1 VLPTKTSAKIQNLRK
16 SCVEHTRKVILLFKE
31 LLQCANKDIELNA
44 AKDAEIAQAL
54 KDIKT
59 RYKNLHA
66 NVRRYDKWAENKKAR
81 EDIMTKNNHK
91 GEREEDER
99 EEG

>member
-1 VLPTKTSAKIQNLRK
+1 
-16 SCVEHTRKVILLFKE
+16 
-31 LLQCANKDIELNA
+31 LQCANKDIELNA
-44 AKDAEIAQAL
+44 AKDAKIAQAL

-66 NVRRYDKWAENKKAR
+66 NVQQYNKWAENKKAR
-81 EDIMTKNNHK
+81 KDIITKNNYK